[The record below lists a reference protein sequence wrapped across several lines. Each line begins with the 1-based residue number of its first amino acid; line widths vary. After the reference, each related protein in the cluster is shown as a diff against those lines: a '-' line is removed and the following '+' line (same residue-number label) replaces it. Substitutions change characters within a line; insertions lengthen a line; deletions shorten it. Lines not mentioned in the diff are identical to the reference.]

1 MRSKSAGENLAMK
14 HRATK
19 VPSMTTDRAVLV
31 VVMDRFLAGL
41 LDPFISSLEI
51 HKLMYFMQETG
62 EPLHLRN
69 F

>member
-1 MRSKSAGENLAMK
+1 
-14 HRATK
+14 
-19 VPSMTTDRAVLV
+19 MTTDRAVLV